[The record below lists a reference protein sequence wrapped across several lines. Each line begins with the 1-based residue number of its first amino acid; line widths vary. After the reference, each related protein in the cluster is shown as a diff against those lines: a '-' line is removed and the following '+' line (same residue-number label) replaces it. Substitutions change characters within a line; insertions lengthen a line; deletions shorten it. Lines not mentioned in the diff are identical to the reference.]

1 MIAELRARAWMI
13 GCLFCLALLC
23 VQTIRIEGLKIWPL
37 NIHGLKADLKDAM
50 DRLDKIDRDARKAQ
64 AAGKQISKDIRG
76 KTDEENRRIAGDA
89 DAVRVS
95 GPGKAVCRPAPAA
108 PGGHDKASGKPDAP
122 GPQVP
127 PADSAAVPWPWLVQ
141 RAEQADLNRAE
152 VLAWREWYDKL
163 VASWPKQ

>member
-1 MIAELRARAWMI
+1 
-13 GCLFCLALLC
+13 

-108 PGGHDKASGKPDAP
+108 PSGHEQATPKADAP
-122 GPQVP
+122 VDPVP
-127 PADSAAVPWPWLVQ
+127 DGEGQQLIGVPFSGAANGAQEHDEL
-141 RAEQADLNRAE
+141 LNR
-152 VLAWREWYDKL
+152 VKAWEEWYSRL
-163 VASWPKQ
+163 VASWPTPSSSRGE